1 MVQAEDAGIF
11 VLWVMHLYFPIAL
24 ALFVQ
29 RSNHS
34 AIKYRQPE
42 ITAVTGGLLATFT
55 LVRPLITC
63 FGDDSIPISMY
74 IFVDNMLLMIAGV
87 SFILGQAIVVV
98 KFAVTELL
106 IDPRQATEDRVRH
119 VQSLRW
125 LLYPRVQ
132 IAIWTTATCIVC
144 TPMIHVIRRLPDDLT
159 VVDLISSS
167 NPYAQTLSIITATEI
182 VLATAISWALTRRI
196 SRVVDNFGLRATY
209 LRIAKYVFACLICCG
224 VITLLPFAGVTSI
237 LDEIHAS
244 TMIIL
249 HGAHVLCVLL
259 IVMPLRQ
266 SYLQEETHRNMHL
279 KRHAPAG
286 ELDYKVL
293 YRFLSTDEGYSVF
306 LAFCRRELET
316 DLLLAWQFVEMYK
329 RGQVP
334 MSEVYTKVLDPQS
347 TFQVPELSSVV
358 RKMYDRPELSPSDKR
373 RSWVETI
380 LQPVRRSIVGKG
392 QTAVVPTAPSITMSN
407 FKMSASRTFFNPLSA
422 ELLRLLYRNVL
433 PRFEE
438 LSPARNTWI
447 AFRNGEKAM
456 ASLDAVDNMVR
467 KTMVVAVKEGVSMT
481 PNLEDIPRPLRIPLN
496 ERG

>member
-1 MVQAEDAGIF
+1 MVQTEDAGIF
-11 VLWVMHLYFPIAL
+11 ILWVMHLYFPIAL

-55 LVRPLITC
+55 LARPLITC
-63 FGDDSIPISMY
+63 FGEDSIPISMY

-106 IDPRQATEDRVRH
+106 IDPRQATEDRVRQ

-144 TPMIHVIRRLPDDLT
+144 TPMIHVIRCLPDDLT
-159 VVDLISSS
+159 IVDLMSSS
-167 NPYAQTLSIITATEI
+167 NPYGQTLSIITATEI

-224 VITLLPFAGVTSI
+224 VITILPFAGATSI

-334 MSEVYTKVLDPQS
+334 MSEVYAKVLDPQS
-347 TFQVPELSSVV
+347 TFHVPELSSVV
-358 RKMYDRPELSPSDKR
+358 RKMYDRPEISPSDRR

-392 QTAVVPTAPSITMSN
+392 QTVVVPTAPSITMSN

-438 LSPARNTWI
+438 LSPARSTWI

-467 KTMVVAVKEGVSMT
+467 KTMVVAVKEGISMT